1 MSWQRTVGAAIVALV
16 AVAALVSLAWT
27 PYDPLQADVA
37 ARLQGSSAAHWM
49 GTDQFGRDILSR
61 VMDGARLT
69 LTVAVGAVGISALVG
84 VPLGIW
90 SGMRRGASRV
100 VMAGAD
106 LLLAFP
112 ALLLAIVLTAVF
124 GASIWIVVLA
134 IGIAGVPGFVRVA
147 RAGTMQV
154 MQQDYILAARVAKVP
169 GPVIARRH
177 VLPNIWPIVLTQVS
191 VAVAL
196 AILAEAGLS
205 FLGLGAP
212 APYASW
218 GRMLQASQPYLATTP
233 HLALWPGAAIA
244 LTVLG
249 FNLLGH
255 ADDRR

>member
-1 MSWQRTVGAAIVALV
+1 
-16 AVAALVSLAWT
+16 
-27 PYDPLQADVA
+27 
-37 ARLQGSSAAHWM
+37 
-49 GTDQFGRDILSR
+49 
-61 VMDGARLT
+61 
-69 LTVAVGAVGISALVG
+69 
-84 VPLGIW
+84 
-90 SGMRRGASRV
+90 
-100 VMAGAD
+100 
-106 LLLAFP
+106 
-112 ALLLAIVLTAVF
+112 
-124 GASIWIVVLA
+124 
-134 IGIAGVPGFVRVA
+134 
-147 RAGTMQV
+147 